1 MNHTFNKMTIK
12 QLSIFIENKAGT
24 LTKVLDFMSKEGI
37 QIIAS
42 TIADT
47 QEYGIYRVI
56 CAEPSKAYKVLRAA
70 NINVQL
76 TDVLAIQI
84 DDKPGA
90 AANVI
95 DLFSNNDINIS
106 YMYSFLLKGKGVLVM
121 RAIPADKANEL
132 LILNKVNFVTE
143 DDLK

>member
-1 MNHTFNKMTIK
+1 MTIK

-24 LTKVLDFMSKEGI
+24 LTKVLDLLSKEGI

-47 QEYGIYRVI
+47 QEFGIYRVI
-56 CAEPSKAYKVLRAA
+56 CAEPLKAFNILRAA

-76 TDVLAIQI
+76 TDVLAVKI

-95 DLFSNNDINIS
+95 DIFYQGGINVA
-106 YMYSFLLKGKGVLVM
+106 YMYSFLLNGNGVLAI
-121 RAIPADKANEL
+121 RAVPSDTAHEL
-132 LILNKVNFVTE
+132 MVLNKIDFITE
-143 DDLK
+143 DDLKK

>member
-1 MNHTFNKMTIK
+1 MTIK

-24 LTKVLDFMSKEGI
+24 LIKVLDLLSKEGV

-47 QEYGIYRVI
+47 QEFGIYRVI
-56 CAEPSKAYKVLRAA
+56 CAEPLRAYNILRDA

-76 TDVLAIQI
+76 TDVLAVQI

-95 DLFSNNDINIS
+95 EIFAQGGVNVA
-106 YMYSFLLKGKGVLVM
+106 YMYSFLLKGKGVLIL
-121 RAIPADKANEL
+121 RTIPSDKANEL
-132 LILNKVNFVTE
+132 MILNKVNFVTE
-143 DDLK
+143 EDLK

>member
-1 MNHTFNKMTIK
+1 MTIK

-24 LTKVLDFMSKEGI
+24 LIKVLDLLSKEGI

-47 QEYGIYRVI
+47 QEFGIYRII
-56 CAEPSKAYKVLRAA
+56 CAEPLKAYNILRAA

-76 TDVLAIQI
+76 TDVLAVQI

-95 DLFSNNDINIS
+95 DIFAKGGVNVA
-106 YMYSFLLKGKGVLVM
+106 YMYSFLLKGKGVLIL
-121 RAIPADKANEL
+121 RTFPADKANEL
-132 LILNKVNFVTE
+132 MILNKVNFVTE
-143 DDLK
+143 EDLK